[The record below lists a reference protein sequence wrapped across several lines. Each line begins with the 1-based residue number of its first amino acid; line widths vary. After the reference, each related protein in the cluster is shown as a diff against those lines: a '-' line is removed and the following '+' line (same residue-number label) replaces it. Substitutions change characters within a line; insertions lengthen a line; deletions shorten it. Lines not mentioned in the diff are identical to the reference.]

1 MKAIR
6 ATITIGAAAVALLGA
21 LSHPAAASTAQ
32 EQQVECV
39 QDDPTHWLCTA
50 EGECT
55 LQGVHNQC
63 AAIAYLTGLTLE
75 LYACVDGVHA
85 TCQFGDH

>member
-50 EGECT
+50 EGEWVMS
-55 LQGVHNQC
+55 L
-63 AAIAYLTGLTLE
+63 
-75 LYACVDGVHA
+75 
-85 TCQFGDH
+85 